1 MNDSELRTVL
11 INNLN
16 NIERT
21 IKVLRELVNNA
32 DEAKLYREHLFDIE
46 EEVVAMDRV
55 IENSCD
61 DCYYSCP
68 SEMCGHCD
76 HQNKFMRK
84 TNENRYK

>member
-1 MNDSELRTVL
+1 MSDKDLRVML

-32 DEAKLYREHLFDIE
+32 DRAKEYREHLFDIE
-46 EEVVAMDRV
+46 EEVVEMERV

-61 DCYYSCP
+61 DCFYTYP
-68 SEMCGHCD
+68 SKMCLHCE
-76 HQNKFMRK
+76 HQNMFKEK
-84 TNENRYK
+84 